1 MKIRKQIMT
10 RSRDTAPESGSSS
23 PLLRGGGGGA
33 GGGEQYNAVSLV
45 LFFLWFLLMFL
56 TLCLRV
62 YLLKLHS
69 PVVQWSQR
77 GRCCENFLECQ
88 VLSYQLLHKT
98 TNAFEKKSSCTQT
111 RANAD
116 SSGTKAIKT
125 SGQEGPNTKVS
136 LHQIKVT
143 PPVLPSNDHCIPGLQ
158 TRWLPHRLWVR
169 QWIKKEPA
177 PGHNCER
184 TLVTMRNKLYID
196 TDSRSRPCPPDETN
210 LSLQAPFNASLDAKR
225 EERK

>member
-1 MKIRKQIMT
+1 MVLVDVFYVVLARVFAKIT
-10 RSRDTAPESGSSS
+10 FSCSTVESEGSM
-23 PLLRGGGGGA
+23 
-33 GGGEQYNAVSLV
+33 
-45 LFFLWFLLMFL
+45 LWELPWMPGLIIS
-56 TLCLRV
+56 TLAQD
-62 YLLKLHS
+62 H
-69 PVVQWSQR
+69 
-77 GRCCENFLECQ
+77 
-88 VLSYQLLHKT
+88 
-98 TNAFEKKSSCTQT
+98 NAFEKKSSCTQT

-143 PPVLPSNDHCIPGLQ
+143 PPVYRVLPSNDHCVPCLQ

-177 PGHNCER
+177 PGLFSQNCEH

-196 TDSRSRPCPPDETN
+196 TDCRSQPCPPDETN
-210 LSLQAPFNASLDAKR
+210 PSLQRQFNASLDAKR

>member
-1 MKIRKQIMT
+1 MT

-33 GGGEQYNAVSLV
+33 GGGQYNAVSLFS
-45 LFFLWFLLMFL
+45 LSLWFLLMFF

-88 VLSYQLLHKT
+88 VLSTLAQDH
-98 TNAFEKKSSCTQT
+98 NAFEKKSSCTQT

-116 SSGTKAIKT
+116 SSGTKAVKT

-143 PPVLPSNDHCIPGLQ
+143 PPVYRVLPSNDHCVPCLQ
-158 TRWLPHRLWVR
+158 TR
-169 QWIKKEPA
+169 
-177 PGHNCER
+177 
-184 TLVTMRNKLYID
+184 
-196 TDSRSRPCPPDETN
+196 
-210 LSLQAPFNASLDAKR
+210 
-225 EERK
+225 

>member
-1 MKIRKQIMT
+1 MT

-33 GGGEQYNAVSLV
+33 GGGQYNAVSLV

-69 PVVQWSQR
+69 PIVQWSQR

-143 PPVLPSNDHCIPGLQ
+143 PPVYRVLPSNDHCVPCLQ
-158 TRWLPHRLWVR
+158 TR
-169 QWIKKEPA
+169 
-177 PGHNCER
+177 
-184 TLVTMRNKLYID
+184 
-196 TDSRSRPCPPDETN
+196 
-210 LSLQAPFNASLDAKR
+210 
-225 EERK
+225 

>member
-33 GGGEQYNAVSLV
+33 GGGQYNAVSLV

-98 TNAFEKKSSCTQT
+98 TMPLKRNLLAL
-111 RANAD
+111 R
-116 SSGTKAIKT
+116 
-125 SGQEGPNTKVS
+125 QEPTP
-136 LHQIKVT
+136 T
-143 PPVLPSNDHCIPGLQ
+143 PPGPRQS
-158 TRWLPHRLWVR
+158 RHRVR
-169 QWIKKEPA
+169 KA
-177 PGHNCER
+177 PTQR
-184 TLVTMRNKLYID
+184 
-196 TDSRSRPCPPDETN
+196 
-210 LSLQAPFNASLDAKR
+210 
-225 EERK
+225 

>member
-1 MKIRKQIMT
+1 MEIRKQIMT

-23 PLLRGGGGGA
+23 PLLRSGGGA
-33 GGGEQYNAVSLV
+33 GGGQYNAVSLV

-88 VLSYQLLHKT
+88 VLSHQLFHKT

-116 SSGTKAIKT
+116 SSGTKTIKT

-143 PPVLPSNDHCIPGLQ
+143 PPVLPSNDQGSPI
-158 TRWLPHRLWVR
+158 
-169 QWIKKEPA
+169 
-177 PGHNCER
+177 
-184 TLVTMRNKLYID
+184 
-196 TDSRSRPCPPDETN
+196 
-210 LSLQAPFNASLDAKR
+210 
-225 EERK
+225 